1 MWCCRVIIISSVFEP
16 YGDVRQVVSFA
27 MRRRALG
34 GEEIFSVNAA
44 LLISILLGIVIVFLL
59 SEYRIHD
66 RNLNSIPVRIHVNGT
81 RGKSSVTRLIAA
93 GLRGAGIK
101 TYAKTTGSV
110 PRVITDDGT
119 EYPVFRPAGAN
130 IIEQVRIVSFAARQ
144 GAHAL
149 VIECMALQPVLQ
161 FLAEAKLIRATHGV
175 ITNARPDHLDLM
187 GPTERDVS
195 LALLG
200 TTPYKARLFTC
211 ERDYPEDFEAACE
224 DRETDL
230 IVVQEEEIRSVSRED
245 MHPFPYVE
253 HKENVA
259 LALKV
264 CASLGVSRQTALQ
277 GMWTAVPDVGA
288 MQEFRLTF
296 FGRELF
302 FVNGFAANDP
312 ESSETIWRIALERHE
327 RLERKIMV
335 INTRADRPD
344 RSKQLGEA
352 IPGWPPAHKYLV
364 IGSGTYRLV
373 KTAINR
379 GVHPSLILNAEGS
392 TVERVFE
399 ETVRISGRSAM
410 IMGIGNIA
418 SPGLELVTYF
428 QNRADL
434 DPESGV

>member
-1 MWCCRVIIISSVFEP
+1 M
-16 YGDVRQVVSFA
+16 
-27 MRRRALG
+27 
-34 GEEIFSVNAA
+34 NAA
-44 LLISILLGIVIVFLL
+44 LLICLLLGIVIVFLL
-59 SEYRIHD
+59 FEYRIHC

-93 GLRGAGIK
+93 GLRAHGMK

-110 PRVITDDGT
+110 PRMVMDDGT
-119 EYPVFRPAGAN
+119 EYPVFRPGGAN
-130 IIEQVRIVSFAARQ
+130 IIEQVRIIGFAAHQ
-144 GAHAL
+144 GAQAL
-149 VIECMALQPVLQ
+149 VIECMALQPFLQ
-161 FLAEAKLIRATHGV
+161 FLAETKLIRATHGV
-175 ITNARPDHLDLM
+175 ITNARADHLDLM

-211 ERDYPEDFEAACE
+211 EHDYLKDFEAACD
-224 DRETDL
+224 DRKTDL
-230 IVVQEEEIRSVSRED
+230 VVVEEEEIRSVSHED
-245 MHPFPYVE
+245 MHRFPYVE
-253 HKENVA
+253 HRENVA

-264 CASLGVSRQTALQ
+264 CESLGVSRQTALH
-277 GMWTAVPDVGA
+277 GMWKAAPDVGA

-312 ESSETIWRIALERHE
+312 ESSETIWRIALERHA

-344 RSKQLGEA
+344 RSRRLGEA

-373 KTAINR
+373 KPAIN
-379 GVHPSLILNAEGS
+379 GGIHPSLILNAEGS

-399 ETVRISGRSAM
+399 EIVRISGRSAM

-418 SPGLELVTYF
+418 NPGLELVTYF
-428 QNRADL
+428 QNRAEF
-434 DPESGV
+434 DPENGVRPCPIS